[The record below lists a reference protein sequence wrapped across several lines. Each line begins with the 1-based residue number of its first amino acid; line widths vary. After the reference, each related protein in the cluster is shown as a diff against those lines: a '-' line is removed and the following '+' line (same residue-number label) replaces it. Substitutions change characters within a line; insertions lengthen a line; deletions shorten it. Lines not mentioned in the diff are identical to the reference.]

1 MSGMKTERLKALR
14 ESMGIS
20 QAELAKKMSV
30 TPPTISRI
38 ENGEREPNLQFLK
51 NLATFFNVSVD
62 YLLGLTDDPTP
73 KDKEFNLSAYIP
85 ADVLQ
90 TPEELKRLGQR
101 LIEIAERLEKELK

>member
-1 MSGMKTERLKALR
+1 MSGLKTERLKALR
-14 ESMGIS
+14 ELMGIS

-51 NLATFFNVSVD
+51 NLAVFFNVSVD

-73 KDKEFNLSAYIP
+73 NRGNINVFFK
-85 ADVLQ
+85 
-90 TPEELKRLGQR
+90 
-101 LIEIAERLEKELK
+101 